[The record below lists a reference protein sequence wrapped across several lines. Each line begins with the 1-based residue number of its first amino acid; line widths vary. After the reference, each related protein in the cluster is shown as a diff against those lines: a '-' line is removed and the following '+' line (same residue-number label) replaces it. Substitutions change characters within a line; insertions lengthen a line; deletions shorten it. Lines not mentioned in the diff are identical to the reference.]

1 MKLLFV
7 HDHRLKK
14 FDGDFYTTGGF
25 SDSVTKRYT
34 DVFDEMT
41 LLCRATENS
50 DVSGYEKIENKK
62 VSVCPIYENKLI
74 PKRKL
79 LKILNQEVDESD
91 KIIVRMPSMLG
102 LYAGRIAL
110 KKKKKLLVEVVGSAF
125 GSYWYKSL
133 IGKFVAIPLN
143 LANKY
148 IIKKA
153 DYVLYVSEKYLQ
165 KEYPNH
171 KINFGCSDVIL
182 EERASITLDNRIK
195 KIRTNNNEKKFIMGT
210 LSQID
215 QRYKGHKNVFEAIS
229 ILKKYNIDIEYR
241 LAGSGS
247 TEYLSML
254 AKKYNVE
261 DNIVF
266 CGQIKHENV
275 NEWIDDLD
283 IYIQPSLT
291 EGMPRSVIEAI
302 YRGCPVIVSNAGG
315 MYELIEEKYTFKKGN
330 TNELVKILKSIS
342 KKDLEKMSKR
352 NFEFASKFDVK
363 TIIKKRKDFLE
374 RFRNGE

>member
-7 HDHRLKK
+7 HDHKLKK
-14 FDGDFYTTGGF
+14 YSGEFYTTGGF

-41 LLCRATENS
+41 LLCRAVENS
-50 DVSGYEKIENKK
+50 DISGYEKIENKK
-62 VSVCPIYENKLI
+62 VRVCPIYENKLI
-74 PKRKL
+74 PKKNL
-79 LKILNQEVDESD
+79 LKILKQKVDESD
-91 KIIVRMPSMLG
+91 RIIVRMPSMLG
-102 LYAGRIAL
+102 LYAARIAL

-125 GSYWYKSL
+125 GSYWYKNL
-133 IGKFVAIPLN
+133 IGKIVAMPLD

-148 IIKKA
+148 IIKKS

-165 KEYPNH
+165 KKYPNH

-182 EERASITLDNRIK
+182 KERTPIILENRIK
-195 KIRTNNNEKKFIMGT
+195 KIYTNNNENKFILGT

-215 QRYKGHKNVFEAIS
+215 QKYKGHKNVFEAIS
-229 ILKKYNIDIEYR
+229 ILKKYNINIEYR

-247 TEYLSML
+247 TKYLSML

-330 TNELVKILKSIS
+330 TNELVKILKSINI
-342 KKDLEKMSKR
+342 KDLEKMSKR
-352 NFEFASKFDVK
+352 NFEFASKFDIE
-363 TIIKKRKDFLE
+363 TILKKRKDFLE
-374 RFRNGE
+374 KFRNGE